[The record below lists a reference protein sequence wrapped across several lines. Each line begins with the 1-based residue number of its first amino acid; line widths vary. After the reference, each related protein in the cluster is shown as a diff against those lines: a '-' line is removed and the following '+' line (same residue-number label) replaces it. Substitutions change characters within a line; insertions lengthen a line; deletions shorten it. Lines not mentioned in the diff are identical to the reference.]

1 MSTTYTAIDF
11 TKFILSFLVI
21 IIHSNAYQLV
31 SEDICALAV
40 PVFFVF
46 SGFFLYKSYVSSNK
60 NINKL
65 KSYLY
70 KVIKLYLV
78 YTSIYIP
85 LTIYGFVKNDISPLR
100 AIFIFVRQFLFVGEN
115 FFSWPLWYLLALI
128 VSVFI
133 IICFLK
139 YNVRIFTIFIISFLF
154 TVTGILINYLDNAES
169 LPAAIDRFLYA
180 YKKIFITTR
189 NGLFVGLG
197 YVSTGMLI
205 ARYEAYIRKW
215 NKIVC
220 ILFCVAI
227 AYYYY
232 GLPLGL
238 NVMASITVCVLIQ
251 PQMNN
256 WIVNKEHSIWL
267 RNMSTLNY
275 FFHMYFLFVV
285 QTFIAEYLNG
295 DIYMYIPKE
304 ILMFIITTVLTLIFS
319 ATVLTLLRNEKYRFL
334 RILIS

>member
-1 MSTTYTAIDF
+1 M
-11 TKFILSFLVI
+11 
-21 IIHSNAYQLV
+21 
-31 SEDICALAV
+31 
-40 PVFFVF
+40 
-46 SGFFLYKSYVSSNK
+46 
-60 NINKL
+60 
-65 KSYLY
+65 
-70 KVIKLYLV
+70 
-78 YTSIYIP
+78 
-85 LTIYGFVKNDISPLR
+85 TIYGFVKNDISPLR

-180 YKKIFITTR
+180 YQKIFITTR

-267 RNMSTLNY
+267 RNMGTLNY

-285 QTFIAEYLNG
+285 QTFIVEYLNG